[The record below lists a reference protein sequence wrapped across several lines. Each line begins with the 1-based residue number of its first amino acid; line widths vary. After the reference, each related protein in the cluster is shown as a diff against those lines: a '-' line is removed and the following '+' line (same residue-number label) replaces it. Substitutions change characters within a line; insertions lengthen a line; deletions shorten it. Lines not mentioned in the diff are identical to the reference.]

1 MSNQQTEAGGSLSG
15 SAGAA
20 SGTGAG
26 DNVEPSFGTMT
37 WMRSVGATSLS
48 VSGGRREGQG
58 RMLHITWSLVFE
70 CAVTN
75 TDSVT
80 SHQ

>member
-1 MSNQQTEAGGSLSG
+1 LEAWSHK
-15 SAGAA
+15 
-20 SGTGAG
+20 
-26 DNVEPSFGTMT
+26 F
-37 WMRSVGATSLS
+37 VG
-48 VSGGRREGQG
+48 VGWEEGQG

-80 SHQ
+80 SHWHPVK